1 MAEFVIG
8 AEAAFLSTVYK
19 LSPLKRA
26 RAEKYPNMFIY
37 IFLSQIFNSNN
48 KPSYDPL

>member
-19 LSPLKRA
+19 LTPLKRA
-26 RAEKYPNMFIY
+26 RAEKYPNMFKY
-37 IFLSQIFNSNN
+37 ILLFKTFHSNN